1 MSAVRRSLEKPKKVW
16 IADSVLADLIA
27 ECERVDPYETGG
39 VLLGYWGDG
48 TQEPVITHSVGPGPD
63 AVYQRDRFAPD
74 QLYQLAE
81 IARLYDS
88 SERTLRYLGDWHSH
102 PGGSGGL
109 STLDCR
115 TLRRIAGC
123 RTARV
128 ACPLMVVL
136 AGKSAWEPTAWI
148 HERVWRWWC
157 FPGWDARQLGT
168 TVFDDVDE
176 RR

>member
-1 MSAVRRSLEKPKKVW
+1 MPVVPKPIVKPETAW
-16 IADSVLADLIA
+16 IAEPVLAELIA
-27 ECERVDPYETGG
+27 ECERVDPCETGG

-48 TQEPVITHSVGPGPD
+48 TQEPVITHSFGPGPD
-63 AVYQRDRFAPD
+63 AVHERDRFRPD
-74 QLYQLAE
+74 QPHQLAE
-81 IARLYDS
+81 IARLYES
-88 SERTLRYLGDWHSH
+88 SERTLQYLGDWHSH
-102 PGGSGGL
+102 PSGSGDL

-115 TLRRIAGC
+115 TLRRIARC
-123 RTARV
+123 RTAR
-128 ACPLMVVL
+128 AARPLMLVL

-168 TVFDDVDE
+168 TVFDDADE